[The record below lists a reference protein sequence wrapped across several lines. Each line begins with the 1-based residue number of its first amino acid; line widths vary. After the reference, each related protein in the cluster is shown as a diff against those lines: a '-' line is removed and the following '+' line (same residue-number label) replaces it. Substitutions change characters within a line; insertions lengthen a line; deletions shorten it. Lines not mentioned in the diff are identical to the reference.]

1 MPEKRTKNYPKA
13 GHEEF
18 LRSKVIEMKDQLAS
32 NKENIELHVN
42 RLSPNYAFPRQARG
56 CFTARVT
63 HFCVTAIVPA
73 SISYQQQ
80 SQVFQELPQRRS
92 DSPVR

>member
-1 MPEKRTKNYPKA
+1 MLMGDVQGIVRLINRLTPKYA
-13 GHEEF
+13 F
-18 LRSKVIEMKDQLAS
+18 LRT
-32 NKENIELHVN
+32 
-42 RLSPNYAFPRQARG
+42 ARG
-56 CFTARVT
+56 CFTARDT
-63 HFCVTAIVPA
+63 HFCVLAIAPA